1 MTRIEMVKDLTKKLG
16 SASKVL
22 EEIIEF
28 IPDNQFRL
36 IHSFICQRI
45 EENYYKDNFINII
58 PGTTL
63 EEAEKQI
70 ILETLKQN
78 RGNRTQTAY
87 VLGIGRKTLHRKLN
101 EYGM

>member
-28 IPDNQFRL
+28 ITDNQFRL
-36 IHSFICQRI
+36 IHSFICQRL
-45 EENYYKDNFINII
+45 EENYYNDNFINII
-58 PGTTL
+58 PGITL

-70 ILETLKQN
+70 ILATLKQN
-78 RGNRTQTAY
+78 RGNRTQTAD
-87 VLGIGRKTLHRKLN
+87 VLGIGRKTLHRKLH
-101 EYGM
+101 EYGV